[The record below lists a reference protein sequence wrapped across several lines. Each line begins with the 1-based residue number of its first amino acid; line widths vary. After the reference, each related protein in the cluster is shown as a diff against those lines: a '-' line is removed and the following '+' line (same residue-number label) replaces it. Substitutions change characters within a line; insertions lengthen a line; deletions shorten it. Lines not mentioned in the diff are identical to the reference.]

1 MRIKSFL
8 LINSAF
14 LAALFP
20 NFTGL
25 AKNLEPNY
33 IHSIKMN
40 FQQNELKDLYISLNV
55 GHIDYDITFC
65 SQTVEISTLT
75 IRKVKSGDTLDIDS
89 KLIPE
94 GYDCM
99 LVYFSH
105 KGDSIR
111 VGFTLTAKNGK
122 YVSSYPKATEVYLTG
137 V

>member
-1 MRIKSFL
+1 MCIILRKCL
-8 LINSAF
+8 LTYHHENSITPEHAPEF
-14 LAALFP
+14 CFFSTISALHTTEWALP
-20 NFTGL
+20 
-25 AKNLEPNY
+25 
-33 IHSIKMN
+33 
-40 FQQNELKDLYISLNV
+40 YISLNV